1 MTKRLELW
9 ESEGSRRMNW
19 YKRKVRALYKADE
32 DFPLIKD
39 LVEGYY
45 DAIRP
50 NGEGMV
56 WEGAWDSLEGFCGV
70 IEGFMEAC
78 RRYPNARLVIK

>member
-1 MTKRLELW
+1 MVKKLELW

-19 YKRKVRALYKADE
+19 YKRKVRALYKSDE

-56 WEGAWDSLEGFCGV
+56 WECEVEGVGGFCEMLDKFV
-70 IEGFMEAC
+70 EAC
-78 RRYPNARLVIK
+78 RRYPNAKLVIK